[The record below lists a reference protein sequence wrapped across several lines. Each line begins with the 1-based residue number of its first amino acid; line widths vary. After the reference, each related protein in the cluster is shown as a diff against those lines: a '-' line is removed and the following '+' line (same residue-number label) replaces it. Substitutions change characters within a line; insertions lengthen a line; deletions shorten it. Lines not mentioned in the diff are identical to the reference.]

1 MPCPTRTQHPLCRFS
16 QASLA
21 IAVTASL
28 ALTSLSAQAS
38 SPASWEDQT
47 RDVIAQCTDASQFS
61 DAEPAGAPVLFDDE
75 AGTTALLLKGH
86 YPQQHMNGREGQ
98 ELCLYLRASQEVF
111 IAPADKLTA
120 GPDALPDAPTD
131 TTDDSGKSG
140 GAGGNDTATD
150 DAATA
155 PTDSNEKAP

>member
-1 MPCPTRTQHPLCRFS
+1 MPCPTRSQHPLCRFS
-16 QASLA
+16 LA
-21 IAVTASL
+21 FLAVAVTTSL
-28 ALTSLSAQAS
+28 ALTALPARAS
-38 SPASWEDQT
+38 SPAAWEDQT
-47 RDVIAQCTDASQFS
+47 RDVIAQCTDASQFP

-120 GPDALPDAPTD
+120 GADALPDAP
-131 TTDDSGKSG
+131 
-140 GAGGNDTATD
+140 ADTAD
-150 DAATA
+150 DANSDTSDNASQASTPAGTGDTA
-155 PTDSNEKAP
+155 P